1 MVKKLI
7 DNISYIGLSFKREL
21 IIFISLNLLMVTGG
35 ILLIIFKM
43 TNFIIL
49 IYFIFIP
56 LVDYLYLGRY
66 KNLVDKIDDNHNNE
80 FISLLSYFE
89 IYISNKNNVYKS
101 IEMLIPFS
109 SDWMGERLSN
119 LLKEI
124 DLDKSV
130 VPYVR
135 FAKNF
140 TYLVIE
146 NVMISIYQMVEDGE
160 DEKSLAHFD
169 FVFSSLYSSLS
180 TSKILRHE
188 KNMDALNAFPLFG
201 AGLITVTLTLSIIAL
216 LGELTNVI

>member
-1 MVKKLI
+1 MFRKFL
-7 DNISYIGLSFKREL
+7 DNISYVGLSFKREV
-21 IIFISLNLLMVTGG
+21 IIFTLLNLLMIAGG
-35 ILLIIFKM
+35 VMLIFFKM

-66 KNLVDKIDDNHNNE
+66 KSIANKIDDNHNNE

-101 IEMLIPFS
+101 LEMLIPFS
-109 SDWMGERLSN
+109 SDWMNEKLTT
-119 LLKEI
+119 LLEEI

-146 NVMISIYQMVEDGE
+146 NVMISIYQMVEDGG

-169 FVFSSLYSSLS
+169 YVFSSLYSSLS
-180 TSKILRHE
+180 TSKIARHE
-188 KNMDALNAFPLFG
+188 KNMDSLNAFPLFG
-201 AGLITVTLTLSIIAL
+201 AGLIVVTLTLSIIAL

>member
-1 MVKKLI
+1 MFKKLI

-66 KNLVDKIDDNHNNE
+66 KNLMNKIDDNHNNE

-140 TYLVIE
+140 TFLVIE
-146 NVMISIYQMVEDGE
+146 NVMISIYQMVEDGG

-180 TSKILRHE
+180 TSKISRHE